1 MSLEQKDNIDDEIIE
16 FKATE
21 LSISTCTI
29 ITNLNGTI
37 NLDYFSRFVPVYEQN
52 HPILEE
58 KDGGIYNIEY
68 YGNCARGENL
78 IDKIKDEFSNQATI
92 KFKYW
97 GFRHI
102 NIKIFMN
109 GKLQMTGL
117 KSKDE
122 SILISNLIIKIIQNL
137 DIKLIR
143 DRTEL
148 YDLNKMIDF
157 QLMYNE
163 ETNQVYYYRKKYD
176 RYLSFYSLDQDD
188 DLLNYPIETQ
198 NESIHNDNN
207 NVNLLFN
214 NKSNYS
220 HSKPVVLYEPIKYE
234 LKPYNDTITQN
245 ESDFL
250 KTKEWYSDIEIVKII
265 KKIENIKKMVT
276 KDFELL
282 LSNKSCQLLKKNIET
297 LIRKYNDFRYI
308 TIDKL
313 LKEIEIT
320 ATSNNNEN
328 EQYLSDFKIRIT
340 DIFKIYMKSFEHK
353 LQRLIDIRNMD
364 VDICTTVQNYILNHK
379 HSLDKINELKIINI
393 LQLDKINYFVNDVN
407 IVLINSDYS
416 INHNL
421 NLKKVAKLLK
431 KKGYFNSYEPDD
443 YPGVLTKYYYNPNN
457 ILPGICNCPIHCS
470 TKDKKSIC
478 VKITISVF
486 RPGSIII
493 TGARSIDQL
502 KSAYLLIYNILKE
515 NIKCLRGIEQDDD
528 QKQLALLNNEFRK
541 ISRKPRLFYIKKSDI
556 INYPC

>member
-1 MSLEQKDNIDDEIIE
+1 MSLEQQNNIDDEIIE
-16 FKATE
+16 FKASE

-29 ITNLNGTI
+29 ITNLNSTI

-78 IDKIKDEFSNQATI
+78 MDKIKDEFSNQATI

-122 SILISNLIIKIIQNL
+122 SILISNLIIKIIQTL
-137 DIKLIR
+137 DIQLIQT
-143 DRTEL
+143 RTEL
-148 YDLNKMIDF
+148 YDLNKMNDF
-157 QLMYNE
+157 QLMYDKS
-163 ETNQVYYYRKKYD
+163 TDKVYYYRKKYD
-176 RYLSFYSLDQDD
+176 RYLSFYTLDHNDVELED
-188 DLLNYPIETQ
+188 Q
-198 NESIHNDNN
+198 NIQFTEPAVSDNN

-234 LKPYNDTITQN
+234 LKEYNDNITED

-250 KTKEWYSDIEIVKII
+250 KSKEWYSDIEIVKII
-265 KKIENIKKMVT
+265 KKIEYIKKMIT

-282 LSNKSCQLLKKNIET
+282 LSYKTCSILKHNIEK

-313 LKEIEIT
+313 LKEIDI
-320 ATSNNNEN
+320 ASISNNNEN
-328 EQYLSDFKIRIT
+328 EQYISDFKIRIT
-340 DIFKIYMKSFEHK
+340 DIFKMYMKSFEHK
-353 LQRLIDIRNMD
+353 LQRLIDIRNTD
-364 VDICTTVQNYILNHK
+364 VEICNTINQHILNNK
-379 HSLDKINELKIINI
+379 KSLNNFYKFKVIDILKLVNV
-393 LQLDKINYFVNDVN
+393 NYYVNDVN

-421 NLKKVAKLLK
+421 NLKKVSKLLK

-443 YPGVLTKYYYNPNN
+443 YPGVLTKYYYNPKNTV
-457 ILPGICNCPIHCS
+457 PGICNCPIHCS

-478 VKITISVF
+478 IKITISVF

-515 NIKCLRGIEQDDD
+515 NIKVLKGIEQDDD

-541 ISRKPRLFYIKKSDI
+541 ISRKPRLFYIKKTDI
-556 INYPC
+556 INYPL